1 MGVGIDVST
10 GQIVKEPNGKYIGV
24 LADTLV
30 GKAAAHPH
38 EFGEPRM
45 WANFSITERDK
56 ASEYMGKYLDIIQAD
71 LDERKKSNPAA
82 YDEKGN
88 IRIEMTIWAG
98 NRDNHKDVYTEVT
111 KDGFYLYPS
120 AESMDEHNRN
130 AAYFTDNAQ
139 DAADIHMTTA
149 MAAADRRDARK
160 SFVNSYCEEER
171 LERDR
176 IKRQLKKAS
185 NKLIMKKN
193 LNIELR
199 EAQAA
204 LDYKK
209 ARAYETPEYKALLVP
224 GKNESIT
231 TMFDIKDD
239 FADAVAS
246 IPVSENQLEQ

>member
-38 EFGEPRM
+38 EFGEPRV
-45 WANFSITERDK
+45 WADFSITERDK
-56 ASEYMGKYLDIIQAD
+56 ASEYLGNYLDIIQAD
-71 LDERKKSNPAA
+71 LTERKKSNPDV
-82 YDEKGN
+82 YDEEGN
-88 IRIEMTIWAG
+88 VRVEMTIWAG
-98 NRDNHKDVYTEVT
+98 NRDNCKDVYTEVT

-120 AESMDEHNRN
+120 AESIDERNRD

-139 DAADIHMTTA
+139 DAANIHMTTA
-149 MAAADRRDARK
+149 MAAGERRDARK
-160 SFVNSYCEEER
+160 SFVDDYCKDER

-176 IKRQLKKAS
+176 IKRQLKKTPNNRELKTLLKDAQTTLD
-185 NKLIMKKN
+185 NKK
-193 LNIELR
+193 EAAR
-199 EAQAA
+199 ES
-204 LDYKK
+204 D
-209 ARAYETPEYKALLVP
+209 EYKALLIP

-231 TMFDIKDD
+231 TMFDIKDN

-246 IPVSENQLEQ
+246 IPVSENSLEQ